1 MTKRVKKITVKIAG
15 KTATRKT
22 WTHTW
27 KTFLEV
33 FTGVL
38 AGGIADVFAREYGT
52 PAFRLA
58 LFALITVADVF
69 AREYGT
75 PAFRLALFALITV
88 AVSTAVTAALNEDQ
102 RLSRS
107 TKTFIQAFVGVF
119 AGGIATVIG
128 DWGTPAFKAGLLSLV
143 TVGISTALAA
153 VMNLQPSEVILGD
166 KGAGS
171 NDQN

>member
-33 FTGVL
+33 FVGVL
-38 AGGIADVFAREYGT
+38 AGGIADVFAREYGS

-58 LFALITVADVF
+58 LFS
-69 AREYGT
+69 
-75 PAFRLALFALITV
+75 LITV
-88 AVSTAVTAALNEDQ
+88 AVSTAVTAALNDDQ
-102 RLSRS
+102 RLNRS
-107 TKTFIQAFVGVF
+107 TRTFIQAFVGVI

-128 DWGTPAFKAGLLSLV
+128 DWGTPAFKVGLLSLI
-143 TVGISTALAA
+143 TVAISTALAA

>member
-15 KTATRKT
+15 KEATRKT

-27 KTFLEV
+27 KTFFEV

-38 AGGIADVFAREYGT
+38 AGGIADVFAREYGS
-52 PAFRLA
+52 PAFQLA
-58 LFALITVADVF
+58 LFS
-69 AREYGT
+69 
-75 PAFRLALFALITV
+75 LITV
-88 AVSTAVTAALNEDQ
+88 AVSTAVTAALNDDQ
-102 RLSRS
+102 RLNRS
-107 TKTFIQAFVGVF
+107 TRTFIQAFVGVI

-128 DWGTPAFKAGLLSLV
+128 DWGTPAFKVGLLSLI
-143 TVGISTALAA
+143 TVAISTALAA